1 MVGSCGLRSPTLQ
14 KIIAHRRPDKSRPDA
29 YRDKI
34 DIARS
39 LMRSLSFAALRTL
52 VLDYP
57 CVQFDPAGNL
67 EFSGLVA
74 VNGGEKPK
82 FELTVPKSLLS

>member
-1 MVGSCGLRSPTLQ
+1 
-14 KIIAHRRPDKSRPDA
+14 
-29 YRDKI
+29 
-34 DIARS
+34 
-39 LMRSLSFAALRTL
+39 MRSLSFAALRTL